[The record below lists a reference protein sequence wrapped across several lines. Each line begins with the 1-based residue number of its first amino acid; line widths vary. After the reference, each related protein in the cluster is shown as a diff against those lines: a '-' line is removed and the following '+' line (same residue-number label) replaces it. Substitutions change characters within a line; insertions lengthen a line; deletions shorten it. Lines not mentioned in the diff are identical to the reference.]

1 MGNNLQPKDLPPYP
15 LPPSDFSSRTLPVVA
30 SSGPFYRLNSSAYP
44 SALHFDRSG
53 CGRFD
58 GANQPYGILYVGA
71 DEYAAFIEKFGRKH
85 GRISVEEAALRKRSL
100 FSISATRPLFFAD
113 LTGSG
118 LVKMGAD
125 AQVTTGSYETAR
137 AWATAIFEH
146 PQSVDGIRYFSRHD
160 NTRLCFGIFDRV
172 GSVIMEQDLD
182 NLLDQHPDLLGK
194 MLDHY
199 GYGLI

>member
-1 MGNNLQPKDLPPYP
+1 MGNNPQPKDLPPHP
-15 LPPSDFSSRTLPVVA
+15 LPPSDFSSRTLPIVA
-30 SSGPFYRLNSSAYP
+30 STGSFYRLNSTGYP

-53 CGRFD
+53 RGRFD

-71 DEYAAFIEKFGRKH
+71 DEYAAFIETFGRTH

-100 FSISATRPLFFAD
+100 FSINATRTLFFAD
-113 LTGSG
+113 LTGNG

-125 AQVTTGSYETAR
+125 ARVTTGSYEIAR

-146 PQSVDGIRYFSRHD
+146 PQSADGIRYFSRHD
-160 NTRLCFGIFDRV
+160 NTRFCFGIFDRA
-172 GSVIMEQDLD
+172 GNSLIEQDLGD
-182 NLLDQHPDLLGK
+182 LPEKQPDLLGK